1 LLEESASVT
10 SLQPQKI
17 IYTTENSS
25 SDCFDACVFEM
36 NKFTGVEDTM
46 NFLKHFKADSI
57 VTSDNAG
64 LQYKK
69 LRDEII
75 EYVLQDLNH
84 NVLLPLDIS
93 HTQSQ
98 SQVVSWKKPFLFIC
112 VVIWFI
118 GVLAMLFFTPDVDC
132 GLVPT

>member
-1 LLEESASVT
+1 LLEEPASVT

-17 IYTTENSS
+17 IYTTDISS
-25 SDCFDACVFEM
+25 TDCFDACVFEM
-36 NKFTGVEDTM
+36 INFTGEEDTM

-84 NVLLPLDIS
+84 NVQPEDRS

-132 GLVPT
+132 GLLPT

>member
-1 LLEESASVT
+1 LLEEPASVT
-10 SLQPQKI
+10 SLQPDKI
-17 IYTTENSS
+17 IYT

-46 NFLKHFKADSI
+46 NFLKHLKADSI